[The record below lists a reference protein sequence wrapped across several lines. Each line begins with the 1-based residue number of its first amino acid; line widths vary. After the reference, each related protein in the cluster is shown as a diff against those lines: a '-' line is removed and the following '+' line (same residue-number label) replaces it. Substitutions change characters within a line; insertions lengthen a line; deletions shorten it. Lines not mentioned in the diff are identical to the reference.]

1 MVSDARLADGRPF
14 GPMQASPEQ
23 EVTMSTIVKVIEVIG
38 QSNKGFSEAVA
49 TAVAEVAKTVSDIKS
64 VWVDNF
70 TCMVEGQKI
79 THYRANVKVSFLV
92 EGHR

>member
-1 MVSDARLADGRPF
+1 
-14 GPMQASPEQ
+14 
-23 EVTMSTIVKVIEVIG
+23 MSTIVKVIEVIG

-49 TAVAEVAKTVSDIKS
+49 TAVAEVSKSVTEIKS

-70 TCMVEGQKI
+70 TCAVEGQKI
-79 THYRANVKVSFLV
+79 TYYRANVKVSFLV